1 MQVGRSEDGTGFRQG
16 SRRVTKSKLAA
27 QSVYESET
35 RCWKE
40 FYSEG
45 RDFIW
50 ERLTK
55 KMAK

>member
-1 MQVGRSEDGTGFRQG
+1 MQVGKSEDVAGFRQG
-16 SRRVTKSKLAA
+16 SRRFTKSKLAA

-45 RDFIW
+45 RDFIREW
-50 ERLTK
+50 LTK